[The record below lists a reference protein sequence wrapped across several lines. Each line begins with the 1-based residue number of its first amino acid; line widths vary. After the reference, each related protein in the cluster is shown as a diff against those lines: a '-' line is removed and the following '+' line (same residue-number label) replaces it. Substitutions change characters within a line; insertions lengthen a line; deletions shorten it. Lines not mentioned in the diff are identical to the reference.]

1 MATLPTGSR
10 LFAKVAKFV
19 RNPNVHWGDLDK
31 IAAEQGTKPESESE
45 SESESEIE
53 IVTEPTLAHNRQT
66 LKDMI
71 DRKRHEDSIR
81 KCEFDELRQ
90 LRRQAA
96 LAKPDV
102 SDKSTTFGVSTNISD
117 LDERAMTLRKIDEI
131 EAQMSRQWWKGQ
143 KIAPPVEAPA
153 TQSSVLVPMPGS
165 DSLFASTQVKHSQ
178 IDFDDIPTLLGHV
191 PTLQGGIS
199 PGAADAL
206 FGAETPR
213 PTGDDR
219 GFDPTKLVA
228 SELNDNLSDPD
239 LEEAAV
245 RFANGDDAG
254 AELVLLTALRAQK
267 TLTVVAQ
274 AQAEALFDLYQ
285 SLGQQANFER
295 EAANFAR
302 QFGCSASVW
311 MPLSKAPEPQQA
323 AQAQAMGW
331 RSPAQL
337 DLPALAFVP
346 DNLPLVDCLSL
357 DWTDLKEITGPAA
370 QRLATLFAGWSAQQ
384 GCLEFQGERALV
396 RLVSAATPRGARQTA
411 AFWWTL
417 RLDLLRVLRRQDD
430 FDLAAFDYCLTFEA
444 APSPWIAAT
453 CGLRQPAPAGS
464 RTSTPQPLATA
475 PARLHGVALAGEL
488 VGDAV
493 PGLPALDDVSQK
505 KLVISC
511 SQLIRVDFSAAG
523 SILNWAAQG
532 QALGR
537 QIEFRDVPF
546 LVAAFFNLIGINQ
559 HAQVLPRVH

>member
-19 RNPNVHWGDLDK
+19 RNPSVHWGDLDK
-31 IAAEQGTKPESESE
+31 IAAEHGAEAESQSKSE
-45 SESESEIE
+45 TG

-96 LAKPDV
+96 LARPEG
-102 SDKSTTFGVSTNISD
+102 SDKPTVFGASTNLSD

-143 KIAPPVEAPA
+143 KTAPQVETPA
-153 TQSSVLVPMPGS
+153 AQASVLVSTPGS
-165 DSLFASTQVKHSQ
+165 DSLFVSTQVKHSQ

-191 PTLQGGIS
+191 PTLQGGVL
-199 PGAADAL
+199 PGDADAL
-206 FGAETPR
+206 FGLEMSR
-213 PTGDDR
+213 PAGDDR
-219 GFDPTKLVA
+219 GVAPTKLFDV
-228 SELNDNLSDPD
+228 ELNDNLSDPD

-254 AELVLLTALRAQK
+254 AESVLLTVLRAQQ

-274 AQAEALFDLYQ
+274 AQVEALFDLYR

-302 QFGCSASVW
+302 QFGCAASVW
-311 MPLSKAPEPQQA
+311 MPLPKAPEPQQA
-323 AQAQAMGW
+323 AKAQACGW

-337 DLPALAFVP
+337 DLPALASLP
-346 DNLPLVDCLSL
+346 DNLPLMDCLSL
-357 DWTDLKEITGPAA
+357 DWTDLKEITGSAA
-370 QRLATLFAGWSAQQ
+370 QRLASLFAGWSAQQ
-384 GCLEFQGERALV
+384 GCLEFQGGQVLV
-396 RLVSAATPRGARQTA
+396 RLVSAATPRGVRQTA

-417 RLDLLRVLRRQDD
+417 RLDLLRVLQQQDD

-444 APSPWIAAT
+444 APSPWVAAT
-453 CGLRQPAPAGS
+453 CGVRQSASCGGRVSASQPLGAAPAVPPG
-464 RTSTPQPLATA
+464 L
-475 PARLHGVALAGEL
+475 ALAGEI

-493 PGLPALDDVSQK
+493 PGLPRLDDVSQK
-505 KLVISC
+505 KLVVSC
-511 SQLIRVDFSAAG
+511 HQLIRVDFSAAG